1 MADEGAAVVDEG
13 DEQVTA
19 WALAAGRGDPL
30 ALAAFVR
37 ATQGPTWRFL
47 HHLLADA
54 ETDDLV
60 QEAYLRAM
68 RALPRFAARSSA
80 RTWLFGIARR
90 VAADHLRSRRARP
103 PATTIDGYDPPSAGR
118 FENVVVLDALLRQLP
133 AERREAFVA
142 TQLLGLSYAEAAQV
156 CDCPVGTIRSR
167 VARAR
172 ADLVDAM
179 ADRATRTDTRAG

>member
-1 MADEGAAVVDEG
+1 MVDE
-13 DEQVTA
+13 DDRQVTA
-19 WALAAGRGDPL
+19 WALAAGRGDPV

-37 ATQGPTWRFL
+37 ATQPQTWRFL
-47 HHLLADA
+47 RHLLASA

-60 QEAYLRAM
+60 QETYLRAI
-68 RALPRFAARSSA
+68 RGLPRFAGRSTA

-90 VAADHLRSRRARP
+90 VAADHLRSTARRPTTVALDAWDP
-103 PATTIDGYDPPSAGR
+103 PAAAR
-118 FENVVVLDALLRQLP
+118 FENTVVLDALLRQLP

-142 TQLLGLSYAEAAQV
+142 TQILGLSYAEAAQV

-172 ADLVDAM
+172 EGLM
-179 ADRATRTDTRAG
+179 AALEERSGATVRAG